1 MRPVLMCPRVVPSP
15 VALTLDTFRLGW
27 LNQLDKVA
35 DQWLG
40 GKNQVIEN
48 PQIDQVLTIIES

>member
-1 MRPVLMCPRVVPSP
+1 MCPRVVPSP